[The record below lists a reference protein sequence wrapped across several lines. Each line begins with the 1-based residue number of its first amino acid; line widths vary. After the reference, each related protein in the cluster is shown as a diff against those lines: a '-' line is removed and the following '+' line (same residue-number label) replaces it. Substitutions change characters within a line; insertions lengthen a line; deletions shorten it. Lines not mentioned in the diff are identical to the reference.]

1 NELAS
6 FVDSFTFNGSEFVGT
21 TSAGIGGA
29 TFDFKNVL
37 SAFYDIDDWTFM
49 TRWSYLPELADDPGF
64 GFTITPY
71 QPEASYIDMS
81 ARWNVTDNVA
91 LSAFVG
97 NVLDEKAPQT
107 LNGIFSQGNT
117 DPQVYRVLG
126 RTFSLNARMRF

>member
-1 NELAS
+1 
-6 FVDSFTFNGSEFVGT
+6 
-21 TSAGIGGA
+21 
-29 TFDFKNVL
+29 
-37 SAFYDIDDWTFM
+37 M

-71 QPEASYIDMS
+71 QPAASYVDMS
-81 ARWNVTDNVA
+81 ARWNVTDSVA

-97 NVLDEKAPQT
+97 NVFDEKAPQT

-126 RTFSLNARMRF
+126 RTFSLNARVRF